1 MYDSFVPCHCYAPCS
16 CVRPGTECGLNV
28 RGTFRVSPKTCCA
41 AAPHA
46 VASSHTVGP
55 GAVAESGGSCS
66 LFPLCICS
74 CQPALSSSHC
84 TLSISFLSVF
94 DSFSLWSCLLLPH
107 YLRVVYAW
115 CWDWAVHG
123 LRTTNV
129 VTSKFHPNDNSLA
142 PRTFPKPLPYESFS
156 CFSPHGSA
164 QLNSALYEAG
174 PAVG

>member
-66 LFPLCICS
+66 RVPSVHYALVSWLSHPHTLLSLSLSLF
-74 CQPALSSSHC
+74 
-84 TLSISFLSVF
+84 SFF
-94 DSFSLWSCLLLPH
+94 FETFSLWSCLLLLH
-107 YLRVVYAW
+107 SLHVVYAW

-129 VTSKFHPNDNSLA
+129 VTSEFHPNDPALDPPQVHQTTP
-142 PRTFPKPLPYESFS
+142 PRVIW
-156 CFSPHGSA
+156 
-164 QLNSALYEAG
+164 QLLTT
-174 PAVG
+174 